1 MTTKTTKLIRSIYLY
16 LAALISLIFVA
27 VGIGTIINTTLKAY
41 VFPEAA
47 KGGYSACNSQPPVYE
62 IGAVQSIE
70 KAKNSDLSTEE
81 QKKQLEMLIQ
91 DYENWKKDNAGD
103 ICYIRERQKNYV
115 DSFTMLFVAL
125 PICLMHWRIIRKDR
139 DEKEELRRDEK

>member
-1 MTTKTTKLIRSIYLY
+1 MTTKTTRLIRSIYFY

-27 VGIGTIINTTLKAY
+27 VGTGTIINTTLKSY
-41 VFPEAA
+41 VFPEAV
-47 KGGYSACNSQPPVYE
+47 KGGYSACNNQPPVYE

-70 KAKNSDLSTEE
+70 KAKDSNLSTEQ
-81 QKKQLEMLIQ
+81 QKKQLEMLIL

-115 DSFTMLFVAL
+115 DSFTMLLVAL
-125 PICLMHWRIIRKDR
+125 PLCLMHWRVIRKDKEEKEQSEK
-139 DEKEELRRDEK
+139 DEK

>member
-1 MTTKTTKLIRSIYLY
+1 MTTKTTRLIRSIYLY

-27 VGIGTIINTTLKAY
+27 VSVGTIINTTLKAY

-47 KGGYSACNSQPPVYE
+47 KGGYSACNNQPPVYE
-62 IGAVQSIE
+62 ISAVQSIE
-70 KAKNSDLSTEE
+70 KVKDSEISTED

-91 DYENWKKDNAGD
+91 DYENWKKNNAGD

-115 DSFTMLFVAL
+115 DSFTMLLVAL
-125 PICLMHWRIIRKDR
+125 PVCLIHWTIIKR
-139 DEKEELRRDEK
+139 DKKEKEE